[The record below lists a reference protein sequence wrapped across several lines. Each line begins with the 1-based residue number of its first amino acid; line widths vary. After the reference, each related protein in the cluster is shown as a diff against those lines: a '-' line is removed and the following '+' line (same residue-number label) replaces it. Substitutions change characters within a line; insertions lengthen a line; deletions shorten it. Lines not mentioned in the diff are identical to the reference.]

1 MRLLPC
7 HTDTLALTV
16 LSCRGFLP
24 SIGPLITYKEPLT
37 VDGASDIGTVRI
49 DTGVFEG
56 ATISMYYDPM
66 ISKLCTHAPT
76 RDQAIR
82 VMEGALDQYV
92 VQGLGNNITFLRDVY
107 RNPRCVL
114 RRCAVLAVLSHAAAH
129 GVTTVQ
135 HYYLSVHVIREAL
148 NSDTSI
154 LHMVSP
160 SCIPR
165 FAYTV
170 IALQV
175 PVGRLQ
181 HQVHPHG
188 VPPGLPRREADHARD
203 ARVHRAGGGHPQR
216 PQRAPDR
223 AAHARHA
230 RRGPAEVRAGAAPGA
245 PETPPGGQR
254 RRAFFRRPG

>member
-1 MRLLPC
+1 VLVV
-7 HTDTLALTV
+7 HTCD
-16 LSCRGFLP
+16 CRGFLP

-114 RRCAVLAVLSHAAAH
+114 RRCAVLAVLSPRT
-129 GVTTVQ
+129 VSQLCSTTTCLFM
-135 HYYLSVHVIREAL
+135 LSEKH
-148 NSDTSI
+148 
-154 LHMVSP
+154 
-160 SCIPR
+160 
-165 FAYTV
+165 
-170 IALQV
+170 
-175 PVGRLQ
+175 
-181 HQVHPHG
+181 
-188 VPPGLPRREADHARD
+188 
-203 ARVHRAGGGHPQR
+203 
-216 PQRAPDR
+216 
-223 AAHARHA
+223 
-230 RRGPAEVRAGAAPGA
+230 
-245 PETPPGGQR
+245 
-254 RRAFFRRPG
+254 